1 MEYFIGNRRSTKKA
15 FAKRFAFNKT
25 MMKELK
31 RAANKNGM
39 VWFSK
44 KTNGNVVMANQIVGV
59 DEVVKA
65 LGVSF
70 TTAQRIYRVTHR
82 RGFTLRRDSVKLWA
96 KQRLCKSTRSM
107 KFIDAWRDYS
117 EEWAASERMTRTE
130 FEKRLIA
137 TGAVVRV
144 GKYRQKWIHKQ
155 ELKK

>member
-1 MEYFIGNRRSTKKA
+1 MEYFVGNRKTTKEA
-15 FAKRFAFNKT
+15 FAKRFTFNKT
-25 MMKELK
+25 MMRELK

-44 KTNGNVVMANQIVGV
+44 KTNGNVVMANQIVAV

-65 LGVSF
+65 LDVSF

-82 RGFTLRRDSVKLWA
+82 TGFTLRRDSVKLWS

-107 KFIDAWRDYS
+107 KFMDAWRDYI
-117 EEWAASERMTRTE
+117 EDWAGGGVTRTE

-137 TGAVVRV
+137 TGAIVRV
-144 GKYRQKWIHKQ
+144 GKNRQKWVHKQ